1 MTLSYHHGRLINC
14 GEEAQKGCLWVQ
26 EGNTDAQY
34 NAARILRHLAMGGS
48 PLGKTAARQAIPALV
63 QGLKVR
69 TF

>member
-1 MTLSYHHGRLINC
+1 M
-14 GEEAQKGCLWVQ
+14 Q

-69 TF
+69 TARYLRRTSDITCCKP